1 MSDIRSDIK
10 RFIDEYNKENE
21 EGNIRHDLKDTFDQ
35 IKGDLET
42 IHDAIRNH
50 DDALGKDTDQMKE
63 LVHILNEEVKEL
75 VHTLNEELN
84 KYLTVSKKLRGLS
97 KSCQNYPLPDFVS
110 NFLVRTKGKLEKI
123 MPSLK
128 ETRVKVE
135 KHLMANISFT
145 KDVHWTTGDVDE
157 TKIYGWEDDVKKITK
172 SLIKENEKGLNVVGI
187 VGMFGT
193 GKTALAQKVFVSE
206 EVMDHFPLRLWVWV
220 SEKCDREELLLRM
233 LDNLGVE
240 EDHIE
245 EMLQIDSKLEKVG
258 VLLFLVHLELM
269 RKRYLMVFDDVVTV
283 EEPWHCE
290 LDKEPPEDKEW
301 TGRLAYGLPKGD
313 GSAIIITSRKED
325 DARKM
330 VGAGDIY
337 TPKPLLGEDGWTL
350 FKSSYEQVAGKPLND
365 ENLEKLRKEITRKC
379 DGLPI
384 ALKAAGEKMGAL
396 QKEKDDLQAQ
406 KPKDDLQAQKLKEE
420 EAIRAETSGQPNAQG

>member
-1 MSDIRSDIK
+1 MSEDTLQSDMEK
-10 RFIDEYNKENE
+10 FIGVYKEENE
-21 EGNIRHDLKDTFDQ
+21 KDNIRHDLKDTFDQ

-42 IHDAIRNH
+42 IHNAIRSNRYS
-50 DDALGKDTDQMKE
+50 LGEDTDRMKDS
-63 LVHILNEEVKEL
+63 VRI
-75 VHTLNEELN
+75 LNEELN
-84 KYLTVSKKLRGLS
+84 KYLTVSKKIKGLS
-97 KSCQNYPLPDFVS
+97 TSCQNYPLPDFVL

-128 ETRVKVE
+128 ETRAKVE
-135 KHLMANISFT
+135 KHLMAAISFT

-157 TKIYGWEDDVKKITK
+157 TKIYGWEDDVKKITE

-290 LDKEPPEDKEW
+290 LDKEYPEDKEW

-325 DARKM
+325 NARKM

-350 FKSSYEQVAGKPLND
+350 FKSSYEQVAGKSLND

-384 ALKAAGEKMGAL
+384 ALKAAGEKMAKAAS
-396 QKEKDDLQAQ
+396 QKE
-406 KPKDDLQAQKLKEE
+406 KDDLQAQKLKEE